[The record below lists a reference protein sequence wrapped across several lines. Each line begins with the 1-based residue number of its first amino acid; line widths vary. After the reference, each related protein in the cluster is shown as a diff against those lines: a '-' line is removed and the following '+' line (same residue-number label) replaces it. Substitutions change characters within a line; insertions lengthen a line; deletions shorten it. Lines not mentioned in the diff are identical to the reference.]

1 MGGPQ
6 AGGAGEPLGS
16 PAAEAQ
22 VMGQGEGGLYVTGD
36 GRGQGGGR

>member
-1 MGGPQ
+1 MGRPQ
-6 AGGAGEPLGS
+6 AGGAGEPRGS

-36 GRGQGGGR
+36 GGQGGGR